1 MIFIL
6 FSMNF
11 RTLKEFPGIFNWIT
25 NLEKG
30 KGMNRCGLTI
40 DIRQQLAAF
49 LAQSMTLR
57 GGPAVRSV
65 RRLLALSTRTESLRW
80 CCRQLRVGGKIGHSS
95 GGEHR
100 RDRALPPGK
109 VVDSGAHPNSGLMI
123 RVADRS
129 LAAAFNDG
137 GDALVDGDDSGDVL

>member
-40 DIRQQLAAF
+40 DIRPQLAAF

-57 GGPAVRSV
+57 GGPAVRGV
-65 RRLLALSTRTESLRW
+65 RRSWHCQHAPRA
-80 CCRQLRVGGKIGHSS
+80 CGG
-95 GGEHR
+95 
-100 RDRALPPGK
+100 A
-109 VVDSGAHPNSGLMI
+109 VDSC
-123 RVADRS
+123 
-129 LAAAFNDG
+129 
-137 GDALVDGDDSGDVL
+137 ALVAR